1 MSVCQDA
8 RSRSG
13 RPSAATGAH
22 ADARFDAGSQRAC
35 RGGAPRRNAHIIEE
49 VVLYLQSGHGPERA
63 ACRYMQLID
72 PTRLTE
78 TIEAFELSPAAA
90 VVNAVVAAASV
101 LQHPSGRKRARAR
114 LSSAGG
120 LPVCLSVRLYVW
132 WFVWPF
138 LHRSFYLSACLSVG
152 LSVRPS
158 VCLSVRTRARAP
170 STKQRST

>member
-1 MSVCQDA
+1 MV
-8 RSRSG
+8 
-13 RPSAATGAH
+13 P
-22 ADARFDAGSQRAC
+22 
-35 RGGAPRRNAHIIEE
+35 
-49 VVLYLQSGHGPERA
+49 YLLSGHGPERA
-63 ACRYMQLID
+63 TRRYMQLID
-72 PTRLTE
+72 PTRLMVTF
-78 TIEAFELSPAAA
+78 EASELSPAAA
-90 VVNAVVAAASV
+90 VVNAV